1 MSHNKIQINR
11 DKLNELYMNE
21 IYSIEEDLPE
31 KSSFSPKEIVNI
43 ICNILEDNSNLIKH
57 E

>member
-1 MSHNKIQINR
+1 MSHNKMQINR
-11 DKLNELYMNE
+11 DKLFELYMNE
-21 IYSIEEDLPE
+21 IYSIAEDLPE